1 MLEGIRFFYFF
12 IEKYLLKIGIVV
24 ILRLSFIFF
33 SYFYE
38 KMDKKTDVVGFGY
51 SPARSYLL

>member
-1 MLEGIRFFYFF
+1 M
-12 IEKYLLKIGIVV
+12 GIVV
-24 ILRLSFIFF
+24 ILRLSFSFF

-51 SPARSYLL
+51 SPARSYLF